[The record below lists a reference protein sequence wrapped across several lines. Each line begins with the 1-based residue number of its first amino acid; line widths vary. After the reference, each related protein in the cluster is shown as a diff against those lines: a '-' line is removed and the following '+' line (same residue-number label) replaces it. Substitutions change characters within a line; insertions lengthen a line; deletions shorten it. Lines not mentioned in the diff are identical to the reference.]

1 MECWNQCESP
11 RGRWTQWHFG
21 AGAELLLLLE
31 LVVVIVV
38 VNIVVVLRSVPPPSS
53 TSFVSFPSRLH
64 AFVLLPPAQCLS
76 TLLQSTLGSCVC
88 VFSAI
93 LLSSD
98 MHLLLLVVLFACS
111 RYLPRDRSC
120 EPHAHFAVLHDD
132 SSLAQKTPSS
142 HMRVNFPS
150 GPPARPFPCD
160 GGAPVQRP
168 FHGFANDL
176 KSTRL
181 AHKQS
186 EVRSSKKRP

>member
-88 VFSAI
+88 AFSAI

-120 EPHAHFAVLHDD
+120 EPHAILRF
-132 SSLAQKTPSS
+132 STMTP
-142 HMRVNFPS
+142 PL
-150 GPPARPFPCD
+150 P
-160 GGAPVQRP
+160 
-168 FHGFANDL
+168 
-176 KSTRL
+176 
-181 AHKQS
+181 
-186 EVRSSKKRP
+186 KKRPLPTCVSTFQAGLLPGLFLVTAGHPYRGRFMVLPTT